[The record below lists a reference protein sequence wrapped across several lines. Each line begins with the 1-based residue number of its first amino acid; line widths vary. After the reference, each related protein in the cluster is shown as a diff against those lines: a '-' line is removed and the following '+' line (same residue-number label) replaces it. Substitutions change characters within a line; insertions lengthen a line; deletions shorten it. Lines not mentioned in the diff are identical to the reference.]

1 MITFDLVPRSPNP
14 GLSPS
19 TLTRFLTRARL
30 AVGLRGEVDVLLT
43 DDSTL
48 RQLNKRFRNKDK
60 PTDVLS
66 FPAPREFAKKH
77 AGDLAISLD
86 AAARQ
91 ATTYGHTLADE
102 LKVLLLHGLL
112 HLAGQDHETDNG
124 EMATRE
130 ASLRRDL
137 RLPATLIERTAIART
152 SVTQHRAAK
161 SSSPSTNRPTKKTP
175 SQKKSTNP
183 RDGQ

>member
-1 MITFDLVPRSPNP
+1 MITFDLVPHSTNP

-19 TLTRFLTRARL
+19 TLTRFLNRARL
-30 AVGLRGEVDVLLT
+30 AVSLRGEVDVLLT
-43 DDSTL
+43 TDSTL
-48 RQLNKRFRNKDK
+48 RQLNKSFRGKNK

-66 FPAPREFAKKH
+66 FPAPREFAKRH

-86 AAARQ
+86 TAARQ
-91 ATTYGHTLADE
+91 AAAYGHTLADE
-102 LKVLLLHGLL
+102 LKILLLHGLL

-124 EMATRE
+124 EMAALE

-152 SVTQHRAAK
+152 SVTQRRVAK
-161 SSSPSTNRPTKKTP
+161 SSRPSTNPSTKKTP

-183 RDGQ
+183 RGGQ